1 MIGSIITVPQR
12 LRFFLLGLVL
22 AFLTTNVG
30 VLSTTA
36 PWRPAVTAV
45 HAASVEST
53 PLRVMSWNSLFVNKN
68 PQAFHDALV
77 TLHPDLIAIQEIG
90 EPLVAE
96 LRANWQTVYPYMELY
111 PTGTPAGMAIVSRYP
126 FISTALPD
134 FDEQSGCN
142 CQVVTVDV
150 AGTTITLI
158 NAHPW
163 PPEIAL
169 TKPTHW
175 SNLLGL
181 NTTNQDPIFDQL
193 LAQIDGVTGP
203 LLVMGDFNTMPFQPN
218 MARVAALL
226 TDSFV
231 EAGSGLGYTFPA
243 DGTNYGLPSIP
254 FMRIDYIFHNIDWR
268 AEESWVGTI
277 DGSDHRY
284 VIADLMLQ

>member
-1 MIGSIITVPQR
+1 MVGSMITVPHR

-22 AFLTTNVG
+22 ALLVTNLG
-30 VLSTTA
+30 ILATDA
-36 PWRPAVTAV
+36 PWRPTVPIA
-45 HAASVEST
+45 HAASAEIT

-68 PQAFHDALV
+68 PQSFHDALL

-90 EPLVAE
+90 DPLVAE
-96 LRANWQTVYPYMELY
+96 LRANWQSTYPYMELY

-126 FISTALPD
+126 FVSTASPD
-134 FDEQSGCN
+134 FDEESGCN
-142 CQVVTVDV
+142 CQVVTVDI

-193 LAQIDGVTGP
+193 LTQINQATGP

-218 MARVAALL
+218 VGRVAALL

-243 DGTNYGLPSIP
+243 DGRAYNLPSIP
-254 FMRIDYIFHNIDWR
+254 FMRIDYIFHNAAWR
-268 AEESWVGTI
+268 AEENWVGTI

-284 VIADLMLQ
+284 VVADLILH